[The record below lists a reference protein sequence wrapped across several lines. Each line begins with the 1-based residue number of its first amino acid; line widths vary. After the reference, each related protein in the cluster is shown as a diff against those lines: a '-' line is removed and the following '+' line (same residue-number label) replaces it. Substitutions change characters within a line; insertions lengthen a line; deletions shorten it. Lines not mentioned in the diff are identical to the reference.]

1 MCFFNEELLLNLKT
15 CFIKIFV
22 FIYRAKLIDSAESLK
37 FKNDFQENSNGGHGH
52 RSVKK
57 SNIGPP
63 GYWPAALL
71 DMSSFAGISSMLLG
85 STILRNL

>member
-1 MCFFNEELLLNLKT
+1 MCFFNEELLLNLST

-52 RSVKK
+52 RCPPPPPPQGLY
-57 SNIGPP
+57 GPVIP
-63 GYWPAALL
+63 L
-71 DMSSFAGISSMLLG
+71 FFKH
-85 STILRNL
+85 TKQKTV